1 MTSQEIAKVSKDL
14 TAELASQEMKDRTE
28 LAMDTP
34 KANGST
40 TAVMVHT
47 ESVPTRLNAL
57 TSSIRDKL
65 RPGLE
70 ESLQEELATL
80 LKLLPELDGSHNER
94 YIPLIEI
101 AVLSL
106 LSERPNLTLAKGIR
120 EDIVDRVHRS
130 PLVMM
135 IRGGGSPPT
144 RVILGLGSLLYF
156 VIPFLILLPTF
167 LTQTNIFGLEFS
179 PLILVAIS
187 GAIGSIVSIMVRIQ
201 DFETLKNSD
210 PSLLFF
216 TGLFKPVIGTA
227 FALFVFMTLNSGLIP
242 IIVNA
247 TNPQYFFIALAFVSG
262 FSERFAKDIVTRT
275 EETIV
280 AVQSAKL

>member
-1 MTSQEIAKVSKDL
+1 MANPDLVKVPDSF
-14 TAELASQEMKDRTE
+14 TAEVTTKPTNEAEV
-28 LAMDTP
+28 AVDTLES
-34 KANGST
+34 NSST

-47 ESVPTRLNAL
+47 ESIPTRLNAL
-57 TSSIRDKL
+57 TSSIRDQLK
-65 RPGLE
+65 PGLD
-70 ESLQEELATL
+70 ESLQEELAAL
-80 LKLLPELDGSHNER
+80 LNLIPELDTSYNER
-94 YIPLIEI
+94 FIPLVEI

-106 LSERPNLTLAKGIR
+106 LSETPNIALAKRIR

-130 PLVMM
+130 PLVMVF
-135 IRGGGSPPT
+135 RGGGSPPT
-144 RVILGLGSLLYF
+144 RVILGLGSLLYI
-156 VIPFLILLPTF
+156 VIPLLILLPTF

-187 GAIGSIVSIMVRIQ
+187 GAVGSIVSIMVRIQ

-216 TGLFKPVIGTA
+216 TGLFKPIIGTA

-242 IIVNA
+242 ITVNT
-247 TNPQYFFIALAFVSG
+247 TNPQYFFIALAYVSG

-275 EETIV
+275 EETFV
-280 AVQSAKL
+280 AVQTAKL